1 MTLHPL
7 ERLWQQT
14 KDQDN
19 DSKDGNNS
27 NNNNKK
33 IVDVDKEPL
42 YICETRRT
50 KNKNDGSNDDGNS
63 IVYID
68 KRLLHPRDVL
78 KQKTKKLEIY
88 AETIT
93 EVLFINTGTS
103 IAIKELIALENRIN
117 DNIIKNLPEDNDRY
131 YIEQKKG
138 SDTFKILEDAQQK

>member
-33 IVDVDKEPL
+33 IVGVDKEPL

-131 YIEQKKG
+131 YVEQKKG

>member
-14 KDQDN
+14 KDQN
-19 DSKDGNNS
+19 SDSKDGNNS
-27 NNNNKK
+27 NNNNNK

-50 KNKNDGSNDDGNS
+50 KNKNDSSNDDGSS

-78 KQKTKKLEIY
+78 KQKT
-88 AETIT
+88 
-93 EVLFINTGTS
+93 
-103 IAIKELIALENRIN
+103 
-117 DNIIKNLPEDNDRY
+117 
-131 YIEQKKG
+131 
-138 SDTFKILEDAQQK
+138 

>member
-14 KDQDN
+14 KEQNN

-42 YICETRRT
+42 YVCETRRT
-50 KNKNDGSNDDGNS
+50 KNKNDSSNDDGNS

-68 KRLLHPRDVL
+68 KRLLHPSDVL

>member
-14 KDQDN
+14 KDQN
-19 DSKDGNNS
+19 SDSKDGNDS

-50 KNKNDGSNDDGNS
+50 KNKNDSSNDDGNS

-78 KQKTKKLEIY
+78 KQKTKKFEIY

>member
-42 YICETRRT
+42 YVCETRRT
-50 KNKNDGSNDDGNS
+50 KNKNDSSNDDGNS

>member
-14 KDQDN
+14 KDQN
-19 DSKDGNNS
+19 SDSKDGNNS

-50 KNKNDGSNDDGNS
+50 KNKNDSSNDDGNS

>member
-42 YICETRRT
+42 YVCETRRT
-50 KNKNDGSNDDGNS
+50 KNKNDSSNDDGNS

-131 YIEQKKG
+131 YVEQKKG

>member
-14 KDQDN
+14 KDQN
-19 DSKDGNNS
+19 SDSKDGNNS

-50 KNKNDGSNDDGNS
+50 KNKNDSSNDDGNS

-68 KRLLHPRDVL
+68 KRLLHPSDVL

-131 YIEQKKG
+131 YVEQKKG

>member
-14 KDQDN
+14 KEQNN

-50 KNKNDGSNDDGNS
+50 KNKNDSSNDDGNG

-68 KRLLHPRDVL
+68 KRLLHPSDVL

>member
-14 KDQDN
+14 KEQNN

-50 KNKNDGSNDDGNS
+50 KNKNDSSNDDGNS

>member
-50 KNKNDGSNDDGNS
+50 KNKHDGSNDDGNS

-78 KQKTKKLEIY
+78 KQKTKKLETY

-93 EVLFINTGTS
+93 ELLFINTGTS
-103 IAIKELIALENRIN
+103 IAIKELIALEDRIN
-117 DNIIKNLPEDNDRY
+117 DNIIKNLPDGNDRY
-131 YIEQKKG
+131 YIEQKK
-138 SDTFKILEDAQQK
+138 KRIRHI